1 METLAQ
7 PKHQMRNL
15 EDTFD
20 WMSDRYAMQTRVVSW
35 RGYPAWLHRVAN
47 IIVAHHPRTLVD
59 IGCGPGELLRI
70 VGQQLPDCQ
79 LTGLDPS
86 IAMLDYLP
94 SQVQPH
100 HDELGNFFHGHQAE
114 FDSAVM
120 TFVVRDLHDPQTA
133 VKQAVHLLRAGGHLV
148 ILETH
153 TPQGWKAPGFRVY
166 FHHLLPWWGDIRL
179 TRDWPGTR
187 HDAPYRWL
195 SRTHRVWDRGK
206 ALPKWMKDAG
216 LIHIQRHSNPSEV
229 IMIWSGQLR
238 A

>member
-7 PKHQMRNL
+7 PKPQMRSL

-20 WMSDRYAMQTRVVSW
+20 WMSERYAAQTRAVSW
-35 RGYPAWLHRVAN
+35 RGYPVWLHRVAN
-47 IIVAHHPRTLVD
+47 IIAAHHPRTLVD

-70 VGQQLPDCQ
+70 LGQQLPDCQ

-86 IAMLDYLP
+86 SAMLDHLS
-94 SQVQPH
+94 SQVRPY
-100 HDELGNFFHGHQAE
+100 HDKLENFSRGHQAE

-120 TFVVRDLHDPQTA
+120 TFVLRDLHEPQTA
-133 VKQAVHLLRAGGHLV
+133 LKQAVHLLKSGGQLV

-153 TPQGWKAPGFRVY
+153 TPHGWKASGFRIY

-179 TRDWPGTR
+179 TRDWPGSG

-195 SRTHRVWDRGK
+195 SRTHQVWDRGE
-206 ALPKWMKDAG
+206 ALPDWMNDAG
-216 LIHIQRHSNPSEV
+216 LTKIQRHSNPREV

-238 A
+238 T